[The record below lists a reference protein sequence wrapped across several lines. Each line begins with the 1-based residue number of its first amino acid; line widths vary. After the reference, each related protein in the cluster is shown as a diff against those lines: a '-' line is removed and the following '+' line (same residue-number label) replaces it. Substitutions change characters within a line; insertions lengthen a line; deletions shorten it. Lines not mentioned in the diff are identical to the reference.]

1 MQIKMSN
8 NKKLSAKELQE
19 IKDKKA
25 KKEKNINDKKLI
37 KK

>member
-1 MQIKMSN
+1 MSN